1 MMTQIRKRKPAPAAA
16 CCSCLG
22 DVLEPWFFKALCDP
36 SRLALLC
43 GLAECDRPRTV
54 KEIAAFCPTDLSV
67 VSRHLA
73 LLRDVGILK
82 YQRKGREVYYAV
94 DCAAVAARLRQI
106 AGALEVCCSSAG
118 PRKRPRKPKKR
129 KEKLR

>member
-1 MMTQIRKRKPAPAAA
+1 MSTQVRKRKSAAA

-36 SRLALLC
+36 SRLAVLC
-43 GLAECDRPRTV
+43 RLAECSRPCTV
-54 KEIAAFCPTDLSV
+54 KEIAACCPTDLSV

-82 YQRKGREVYYAV
+82 YERKGREVYYAV
-94 DCAAVAARLRQI
+94 DCAAVASRLRQI
-106 AGALEVCCSSAG
+106 AGALEVCCSAAEA
-118 PRKRPRKPKKR
+118 RKRPRNPKKR
-129 KEKLR
+129 KDTV

>member
-1 MMTQIRKRKPAPAAA
+1 MSTQARKRKSAPAAA

-73 LLRDVGILK
+73 LLRDAGILK

-94 DCAAVAARLRQI
+94 DCAAVASRLRRI
-106 AGALEVCCSSAG
+106 AGALEVCCSSEG
-118 PRKRPRKPKKR
+118 TRKPKKR
-129 KEKLR
+129 KEKPR